1 VSREGHARR
10 ALCRFAS
17 VADSRRGLCGAGA
30 MATQIQ
36 GVLDALRASTCTKLH
51 ECDAEAARHR

>member
-1 VSREGHARR
+1 
-10 ALCRFAS
+10 
-17 VADSRRGLCGAGA
+17 